1 MALIDKLYNSCV
13 LMSQKATKGMVAIL
27 QKTLYPPIRN
37 GGIIN
42 HTDISVTKDGQVITI
57 ETHFPD
63 YAYFVEYGRR
73 PGKRPPIEPIRDW
86 CYLHNLPEGM
96 EWYIQKQIGKRGT
109 QGKHFLLPLQRMLEM
124 VQKTMSQVAKVEM
137 VATYKNLVYEGTET
151 LRELKVTM

>member
-1 MALIDKLYNSCV
+1 
-13 LMSQKATKGMVAIL
+13 MSQKATKGMVSIL
-27 QKTLYPPIRN
+27 QRNLYPPIRTD
-37 GGIIN
+37 GIIS
-42 HTDISVTKDGQVITI
+42 HTDISVTKDDQIITI

-96 EWYIQKQIGKRGT
+96 EWYIQKRIGKKGT

-124 VQKTMSQVAKVEM
+124 VQKTMSQVAKVE
-137 VATYKNLVYEGTET
+137 VLATYNNTVYAETET
-151 LRELKVTM
+151 LRELKVTL